1 MASGRPRPHCE
12 QWLGCCIFILQCLA
26 PRPVPCFV
34 NKTGTFA
41 TVLPHVTA
49 TVMPQA
55 LQTGDGG
62 LVNVPRRF
70 YSIFKDPFRVL
81 FFSTTPLRFPVQGI
95 GNPVYRVQLSATR
108 FFPILGTGHPEV
120 TLSSLWGTAAR
131 FLVRDRAMTLFPPFS
146 PASLPLE
153 MLYVLVRTVVSS
165 ASCTVFRQ

>member
-1 MASGRPRPHCE
+1 MPHSHFCHCTRRSGHFFLFMWFDVDAAEVSDADRMMLFCHICGDFGPACPAGRAPPSFALRPCSMPCRPLACLSTWRVVVLGPTEHCE

-34 NKTGTFA
+34 YNKTGTFA

-70 YSIFKDPFRVL
+70 YSIFKDPFRAL
-81 FFSTTPLRFPVQGI
+81 SFSTKPLRFPV
-95 GNPVYRVQLSATR
+95 
-108 FFPILGTGHPEV
+108 
-120 TLSSLWGTAAR
+120 
-131 FLVRDRAMTLFPPFS
+131 
-146 PASLPLE
+146 
-153 MLYVLVRTVVSS
+153 
-165 ASCTVFRQ
+165 